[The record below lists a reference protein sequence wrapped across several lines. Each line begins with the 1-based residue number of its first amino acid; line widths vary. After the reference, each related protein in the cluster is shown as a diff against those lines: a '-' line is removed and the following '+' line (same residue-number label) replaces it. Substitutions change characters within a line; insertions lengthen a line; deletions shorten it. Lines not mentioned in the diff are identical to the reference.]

1 MKIVDIYGWGL
12 PKQADFL
19 NDFKNNDTLYDQ
31 ARALWSKLDACTVW
45 FIAAFVVIALVFA
58 IIYYGPYNNKPR
70 RHYKVEHWLIW
81 MIITAAV
88 TFVITLVMG
97 LIMVKSPLTLRIGL
111 ILSVS
116 GINILYSIGVY
127 FIAALLVCNMPF
139 LRTNAYRF
147 LKIGK

>member
-19 NDFKNNDTLYDQ
+19 NHFKNNDTLYDQ
-31 ARALWSKLDACTVW
+31 ARVLWSKLDACTVW

-70 RHYKVEHWLIW
+70 RHYKVKHWLIW
-81 MIITAAV
+81 MLITAAV

-97 LIMVKSPLTLRIGL
+97 LIMVKSPLSARIGL
-111 ILSVS
+111 ILCVS

-139 LRTNAYRF
+139 LKTNAYRF

>member
-19 NDFKNNDTLYDQ
+19 NHFKNNDALYNQ
-31 ARALWSKLDACTVW
+31 ARALWNELDSCSIW
-45 FIAAFVVIALVFA
+45 FILAFVVIALIFA
-58 IIYYGPYNNKPR
+58 IIYYGPYNNMPR
-70 RHYKVEHWLIW
+70 RHYKVNHWLIW
-81 MIITAAV
+81 MLITAAV

-97 LIMVKSPLTLRIGL
+97 LIMVNSPLHARIGL
-111 ILSVS
+111 ILRVS
-116 GINILYSIGVY
+116 GINVLYSIGVY

-139 LRTNAYRF
+139 LKTNAYRF

>member
-19 NDFKNNDTLYDQ
+19 NHFKNNDSLYNQ
-31 ARALWSKLDACTVW
+31 ARALWSKLDSCTVW
-45 FIAAFVVIALVFA
+45 FIVAFVVIALVFA

-70 RHYKVEHWLIW
+70 RHYKVKHWLIW
-81 MIITAAV
+81 MGITTLV
-88 TFVITLVMG
+88 TFVVTLVIG
-97 LIMVKSPLTLRIGL
+97 LIMVKSPLAARYGL
-111 ILSVS
+111 ILRVS
-116 GINILYSIGVY
+116 GVNVLYGIGIY

-139 LRTNAYRF
+139 LKTNAYRF

>member
-19 NDFKNNDTLYDQ
+19 NHFKNNDTLYDQ

-70 RHYKVEHWLIW
+70 RHYKVEYWLIW
-81 MIITAAV
+81 MLITAAV

-97 LIMVKSPLTLRIGL
+97 LIMVKSPLSARIGL
-111 ILSVS
+111 ILRVS

>member
-19 NDFKNNDTLYDQ
+19 NHFKNNETLYNQ

-45 FIAAFVVIALVFA
+45 FIVAFVVLALVFA
-58 IIYYGPYNNKPR
+58 IIYYGPYNNKPG
-70 RHYKVEHWLIW
+70 RHYKVKHWLIW
-81 MIITAAV
+81 MEITALV
-88 TFVITLVMG
+88 TFVVTLVMG
-97 LIMVKSPLTLRIGL
+97 LIMVKSPLAARIGL
-111 ILSVS
+111 ILRVS
-116 GINILYSIGVY
+116 GVNILYGIGVY
-127 FIAALLVCNMPF
+127 FIAALLVFNAPF

>member
-19 NDFKNNDTLYDQ
+19 NHFKNNDTLYNQ

-45 FIAAFVVIALVFA
+45 FIIAFVVLALVFA
-58 IIYYGPYNNKPR
+58 IIYYGPYNNKPG
-70 RHYKVEHWLIW
+70 RHYKVRHWFIW

-88 TFVITLVMG
+88 TFVVTMAIG
-97 LIMVKSPLTLRIGL
+97 LIMVKSPLSARIGL
-111 ILSVS
+111 ILRIS
-116 GINILYSIGVY
+116 GVNVLYSIGVY
-127 FIAALLVCNMPF
+127 FVVALLVCNAPF
-139 LRTNAYRF
+139 LKTNAYRF

>member
-70 RHYKVEHWLIW
+70 RHYKVKCWLIW
-81 MIITAAV
+81 MIITATV

-97 LIMVKSPLTLRIGL
+97 LIMVKSPLSARIGL
-111 ILSVS
+111 ILCVS
-116 GINILYSIGVY
+116 GINFLYSIGVY